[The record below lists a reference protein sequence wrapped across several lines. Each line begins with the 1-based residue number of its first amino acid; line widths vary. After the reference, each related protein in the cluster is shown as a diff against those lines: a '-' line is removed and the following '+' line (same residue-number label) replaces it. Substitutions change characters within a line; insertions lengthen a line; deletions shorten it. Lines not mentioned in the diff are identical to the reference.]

1 MLIEASTK
9 HKSGQKLFRVL
20 ADKLSGSFQFFQ
32 IEAFLLQ
39 PLADWLAS
47 DPPSLQNHGL
57 TLSKAGTG
65 EKANRP
71 QPLGVRPCTDKR
83 YGRTDADSLEF
94 LRL

>member
-1 MLIEASTK
+1 MLIEASPNTK
-9 HKSGQKLFRVL
+9 VDKSSFRVL

-39 PLADWLAS
+39 PLADWLAVIRRHY
-47 DPPSLQNHGL
+47 QNHGL

-65 EKANRP
+65 EKANG
-71 QPLGVRPCTDKR
+71 LSHLVFVRVRINDMAAR
-83 YGRTDADSLEF
+83 MRNSLEF